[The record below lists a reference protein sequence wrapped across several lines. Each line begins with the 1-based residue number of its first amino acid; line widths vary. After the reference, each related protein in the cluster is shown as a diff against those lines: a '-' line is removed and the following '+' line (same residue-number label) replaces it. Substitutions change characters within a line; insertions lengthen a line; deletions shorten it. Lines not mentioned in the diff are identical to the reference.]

1 MMERI
6 IVTELH
12 YHRNGCLGTGYYAGR
27 AEWHVN
33 DGDVFHVTFTAFLE
47 YPTRAVDDGMIAILA
62 DGDVGTSFR
71 YEDFSSYLRKFCVSR
86 GGQAMA
92 FPHTITQCC

>member
-1 MMERI
+1 MPAAERL

-12 YHRNGCLGTGYYAGR
+12 YHRNGCLGAGYYAGR

-33 DGDVFHVTFTAFLE
+33 DGDVFKVMFTAFDAAE
-47 YPTRAVDDGMIAILA
+47 HTAILA

-71 YEDFSSYLRKFCVSR
+71 YEDFAKPLRQFCESR

-92 FPHTITQCC
+92 FPHTIFQRAAA